1 MAMRTTWWWMMWM
14 WFGCAFFTLK
24 VECILPKKMKMHD
37 HAAKNGGISYIDI
50 ILDNDSWSPLI
61 CI

>member
-1 MAMRTTWWWMMWM
+1 MMWM

-24 VECILPKKMKMHD
+24 VACILPKKTKMHD